1 MNILL
6 FNKHYKLVNYQTG
19 YAFLSMFILQR
30 MIVSIRFKK
39 ANWSVSNRLFIL
51 SIDYEILLLV
61 TFSQHTSFYLIWIC
75 GQQVFISLRFSLEST
90 YQTLLNLP
98 DAYLQNPYFVTII
111 PAFSFTNTL
120 LKHYPC
126 EGFKECVLRAIPL
139 LPETKKDLA
148 HCVKR
153 NKCSIFRPLS
163 RTHVGFPRFCHI
175 QNYIS
180 SDWYSLNKESQ
191 VRYLKCFK
199 HPFMEPYVM
208 VRRTKELPLLEE
220 VFINYGFNK
229 VQWVENLRYLG

>member
-1 MNILL
+1 MNTLL
-6 FNKHYKLVNYQTG
+6 FNKHYKPANFQTG
-19 YAFLSMFILQR
+19 YEFLSMFILQL

-39 ANWSVSNRLFIL
+39 VSWSVSSRLC
-51 SIDYEILLLV
+51 ILLTDYVTLLLE

-75 GQQVFISLRFSLEST
+75 GQQVLISLIFSVAST

-153 NKCSIFRPLS
+153 MKCSIFRPLS
-163 RTHVGFPRFCHI
+163 RTHVSFPRFCDI
-175 QNYIS
+175 
-180 SDWYSLNKESQ
+180 
-191 VRYLKCFK
+191 
-199 HPFMEPYVM
+199 
-208 VRRTKELPLLEE
+208 
-220 VFINYGFNK
+220 
-229 VQWVENLRYLG
+229 